1 MQHRPGDVVRRSP
14 GDLRRI
20 LHLSDRVPHRDDH
33 ALTENLCQAALCAG
47 HSSAAWGTS
56 GGARG
61 TGPCCPRHS
70 GPASWRLCPGGG
82 DGQQGVNGK
91 SKQRKRPG
99 RKRGSVTEKR
109 GAGWAAGGRPAGR
122 RLTEKARAGGGEDP
136 AGRADGVP
144 DGAGA
149 LGRVPACPPC
159 PPADGGARPT
169 GERSTV
175 RTGRR
180 GPRFHA
186 AERRGHSTGWRR
198 RGPSRGWKEPCG
210 CGARRSPS
218 GPALGRVRRPR

>member
-14 GDLRRI
+14 GDLRR
-20 LHLSDRVPHRDDH
+20 LVHLSDRVPHRDDH
-33 ALTENLCQAALCAG
+33 ALTENLCRAALCAG
-47 HSSAAWGTS
+47 RSSAAWGTS

-91 SKQRKRPG
+91 SKQRKCPG

-122 RLTEKARAGGGEDP
+122 HLTEKARAGGGEDP

-149 LGRVPACPPC
+149 LGRLPACPPA
-159 PPADGGARPT
+159 PPRGW
-169 GERSTV
+169 
-175 RTGRR
+175 R
-180 GPRFHA
+180 GPTHGG
-186 AERRGHSTGWRR
+186 EVDSEDGEK
-198 RGPSRGWKEPCG
+198 GPS
-210 CGARRSPS
+210 
-218 GPALGRVRRPR
+218 LPRC